1 MKLNKWPAATQGLGL
16 WEKIME
22 GGHAPTQA
30 SQAVSTASRHI
41 TNSNKVMEQVLEVA
55 ESPITKPLQEG
66 RVAIQA
72 EPEARAR

>member
-1 MKLNKWPAATQGLGL
+1 MKAKR
-16 WEKIME
+16 
-22 GGHAPTQA
+22 QA
-30 SQAVSTASRHI
+30 RQRQQHVTK
-41 TNSNKVMEQVLEVA
+41 NSNKIMEQVLEVA